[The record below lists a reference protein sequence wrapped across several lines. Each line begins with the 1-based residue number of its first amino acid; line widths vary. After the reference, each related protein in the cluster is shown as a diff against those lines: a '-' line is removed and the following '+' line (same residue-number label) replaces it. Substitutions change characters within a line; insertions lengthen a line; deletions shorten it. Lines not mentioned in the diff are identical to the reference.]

1 VIYKRSW
8 YWRIKK
14 SLIVE
19 KCVFWTFQHLPTI
32 NHTKDKTQK
41 LWIPK
46 TQSSIHSKQVVYV
59 QNFKQL
65 SLSIPFQE
73 NINTLLNLDTN
84 LAKVLLIPLELI
96 SLLELLKSK
105 DLLID
110 DRLDVVSLNSS
121 IHLFKLLSA
130 ANVDTANSADVDE
143 SIEEGRLLIAS
154 ATDETD
160 DGNDTF
166 KADGLEGLLK
176 SVGTTDFDDVVYTH
190 TAGDLLG
197 GFAPVGV
204 FSVVDDVVGTEGLE
218 FVGLF
223 LGGGGGDDTSTG
235 CLCELESEDGNT
247 ASALGD
253 DPVTGSQS
261 LALETVETVPGG
273 QASAGERSTLDEVE
287 VAGQRDKT
295 LLIVDTVLLEGSIND
310 TASSGS
316 DGLVV
321 KRTGNVAL
329 VELSDDLVTDLEA
342 LDVLANGLD
351 NTGTVR
357 TGDDIVLLREWVAAS
372 GDDQISVVERST
384 VDYFTS
390 VL

>member
-1 VIYKRSW
+1 MYKTLNNFS
-8 YWRIKK
+8 
-14 SLIVE
+14 
-19 KCVFWTFQHLPTI
+19 F
-32 NHTKDKTQK
+32 
-41 LWIPK
+41 
-46 TQSSIHSKQVVYV
+46 SSTSREYQT
-59 QNFKQL
+59 
-65 SLSIPFQE
+65 P
-73 NINTLLNLDTN
+73 LLNLDTN
-84 LAKVLLIPLELI
+84 LAKVLLVPLELV
-96 SLLELLKSK
+96 SLLELLESK
-105 DLLID
+105 DLLIN
-110 DRLDVVSLNSS
+110 DRLDVVSLDSS
-121 IHLFKLLSA
+121 VHLLKLLSA
-130 ANVDTANSADVDE
+130 ANVDTTNGANVDK
-143 SIEEGRLLIAS
+143 SIEQSRLLIAS
-154 ATDETD
+154 ATNETN
-160 DGNDTF
+160 DGDDTF
-166 KADGLEGLLK
+166 KADGLERLLQ
-176 SVGTTDFDDVVYTH
+176 SVGATDFDDVVYTD
-190 TAGDLLG
+190 TTGDLLG
-197 GFAPVGV
+197 GLAPVGV
-204 FSVVDDVVGTEGLE
+204 FLVVDDVVGTEGLE